1 MTLKTLVICA
11 LSYACVAPA
20 YSATPA
26 AFASL
31 DRRTQ
36 RACSQASGLRDAT
49 VGSAIRFSDRAGI
62 DARTVTGTYPQAH
75 MNGATSTML
84 CVYNRAT
91 RRAETQEMSST
102 SRQPAET
109 LQIRD
114 ILWRGVEINGRATGN
129 SPITLMFGSNGK
141 AVGRS
146 ACNNYSVTYRL
157 SGRLSGNGLRIY
169 PDMMGTR
176 MGCPDPLM
184 AQETL
189 YRATLAAS
197 EVASIE
203 ADSSLLLSGP
213 NGQSLR
219 FEREAS
225 RPQ

>member
-20 YSATPA
+20 YAATPA

-36 RACSQASGLRDAT
+36 RACIQASGLRDAS
-49 VGSAIRFSDRAGI
+49 VGSVIRFSDRAGI
-62 DARTVTGTYPQAH
+62 DARTVTGTYPQAR
-75 MNGATSTML
+75 MNGATSAML

-102 SRQPAET
+102 TQQPAET
-109 LQIRD
+109 VQIRD

-129 SPITLMFGSNGK
+129 SPITLMFGSDGK

-146 ACNNYSVTYRL
+146 ACNNYSVTY
-157 SGRLSGNGLRIY
+157 RLSGNGLRIY

-203 ADSSLLLSGP
+203 ADGSLLLSGP

-219 FEREAS
+219 FEREAR